1 MTTNSVSTTAATSE
15 DATNTAVSWLPLII
29 LVLAQ
34 LQMGFNIN
42 ALPVSIGPVS
52 EDLNVPPTA
61 IGTALVVY
69 SLFVAAFVMLG
80 AKIGKLFG
88 ERLVF
93 QVSVAAHG
101 LAMVLMTISTD
112 AGMMNLAQLIAG
124 IAAAA
129 LVPTLVVLIAA
140 NYRDRQ
146 QSQAL
151 GILASV
157 PAIAS
162 GVAFVVAGFI
172 ATALNWRYSF
182 GLIALLAIAVLVL
195 SFRLKPIPR
204 QTGIRI
210 DVVGVVLSAVA
221 ISLILFGFNN
231 INQWGLLWA
240 TPAAPVSLLGVSPVP
255 IMIILGIVLGQGF
268 FIWSHKRVADRKRP
282 LLALE
287 VLDSPE
293 ERNAV
298 IVFLVAGALGTA
310 VTFLIPLYIQFV
322 MNRTP
327 LFTAVAIVPYAL
339 AVAVAAIVSV
349 RLYGRLTPRKLGVIS
364 FVLVAIGSV
373 SVALTISNNWG
384 ASFVILGLLV
394 LGLGEGTMLTLL
406 FNVLVSASPKQLA
419 GDVGALRGVA
429 NNVSSALGA
438 AFATVV
444 AVGLLSAAINSN
456 FNRSDLPPSLKTEI
470 NFDNIDFVS
479 NDQLKTV
486 LARTSASPQQVD
498 EAVLI
503 NAEAR
508 LRALKA
514 TFILIAGISLLAIF
528 PAMGLPKYA
537 PGKLSSEDIINE
549 TASAEVKAAPAA

>member
-1 MTTNSVSTTAATSE
+1 
-15 DATNTAVSWLPLII
+15 
-29 LVLAQ
+29 
-34 LQMGFNIN
+34 
-42 ALPVSIGPVS
+42 
-52 EDLNVPPTA
+52 
-61 IGTALVVY
+61 
-69 SLFVAAFVMLG
+69 
-80 AKIGKLFG
+80 
-88 ERLVF
+88 
-93 QVSVAAHG
+93 
-101 LAMVLMTISTD
+101 MVLMTISTD
-112 AGMMNLAQLIAG
+112 AGMMNLAQGIAG

-140 NYRDRQ
+140 NYRDQQ

-151 GILASV
+151 GILSSV

-182 GLIALLAIAVLVL
+182 GLIVLLAIAVLIL

-204 QTGIRI
+204 QPDMRI
-210 DVVGVVLSAVA
+210 DVVGVVLSAAA
-221 ISLILFGFNN
+221 IALLLFGFNN

-240 TPAAPVSLLGVSPVP
+240 TPVAPVSLLGVSPVP
-255 IMIILGIVLGQGF
+255 LMIILGIVLGQGF
-268 FIWSHKRVADRKRP
+268 FVWSHKRVADRKRP

-293 ERNAV
+293 EKNAV
-298 IVFLVAGALGTA
+298 IAFLVAGALSTA
-310 VTFLIPLYIQFV
+310 VSFLIPLYIQFV

-349 RLYGRLTPRKLGVIS
+349 RLYSRLTPQKLGVLC
-364 FVLVAIGSV
+364 FGLVAVGSV
-373 SVALTISNNWG
+373 VVALTISNNWG
-384 ASFVILGLLV
+384 TPFVILGLLV

-429 NNVSSALGA
+429 NNVSNALGA
-438 AFATVV
+438 AFASVL
-444 AVGLLSAAINSN
+444 AVGLLSGAIHSD
-456 FNRSDLPPSLKTEI
+456 FNRSNLPPSLKTEI
-470 NFDNIDFVS
+470 NFNQIDFVS

-486 LARTSASPQQVD
+486 LARTSASPSQVD
-498 EAVLI
+498 EAVLL
-503 NAEAR
+503 NEDAR

-514 TFILIAGISLLAIF
+514 TFLLIAGISLLAIF
-528 PAMGLPKYA
+528 PATGLPKYA
-537 PGKLSSEDIINE
+537 PGKGPSEENIQE
-549 TASAEVKAAPAA
+549 TASAEIKAPPAA

>member
-1 MTTNSVSTTAATSE
+1 MPTNSSSATAATS
-15 DATNTAVSWLPLII
+15 DGATHATASWLPLVII
-29 LVLAQ
+29 VLAQ
-34 LQMGFNIN
+34 LQMGFSIS

-52 EDLNVPPTA
+52 ADLGAPPTA

-69 SLFVAAFVMLG
+69 SLFVAAFVMVG
-80 AKIGKLFG
+80 AKIGKLLG

-93 QVSVAAHG
+93 QASVAAHG

-112 AGMMNLAQLIAG
+112 AGMMYLAQVIAG

-172 ATALNWRYSF
+172 ATTLNWRYSF
-182 GLIALLAIAVLVL
+182 GLIALLSIAVLIL

-204 QTGIRI
+204 QPHIRI
-210 DVVGVVLSAVA
+210 DFVGVVLSAVA
-221 ISLILFGFNN
+221 IALILFGFNN

-240 TPAAPVSLLGVSPVP
+240 TPAAPASLLGVSPVP
-255 IMIILGIVLGQGF
+255 IMVILGIVFGQGF
-268 FIWSHKRVADRKRP
+268 FVWSHKRVADQKRP

-293 ERNAV
+293 EKNAV
-298 IVFLVAGALGTA
+298 IAFLVAGALSTA
-310 VTFLIPLYIQFV
+310 VSFLIPLYIQFV
-322 MNRTP
+322 MDRSP
-327 LFTAVAIVPYAL
+327 LFTGVAIVPYAL
-339 AVAVAAIVSV
+339 AVAVSAIVSV
-349 RLYGRLTPRKLGVIS
+349 RLYSRLTPQKLGVVC
-364 FVLVAIGSV
+364 FVLISIGSV
-373 SVALTISNNWG
+373 IVALTISNDWG
-384 ASFVILGLLV
+384 MPLVILGLLV

-406 FNVLVSASPKQLA
+406 FNVLVSASPKELA

-429 NNVSSALGA
+429 NNVSNALGA
-438 AFATVV
+438 AFASVL
-444 AVGLLSAAINSN
+444 AVWLLSAAIHSGFARSN
-456 FNRSDLPPSLKTEI
+456 LPPSLKTEI
-470 NFDNIDFVS
+470 NFNQIDFVS
-479 NDQLKTV
+479 NDQLKSV
-486 LARTSASPQQVD
+486 LTRTSVSAQQVE

-503 NAEAR
+503 NEQAR

-514 TFILIAGISLLAIF
+514 TFILIACISLLAIF
-528 PAMGLPKYA
+528 PAMGLPRYA
-537 PGKLSSEDIINE
+537 PGKLPSEDIVKE
-549 TASAEVKAAPAA
+549 TASSEVEAT

>member
-15 DATNTAVSWLPLII
+15 DAAHAAVSWLPLII

-172 ATALNWRYSF
+172 ATALSWRYSF

-204 QTGIRI
+204 QPGIRI
-210 DVVGVVLSAVA
+210 DVGGVVLSAVA
-221 ISLILFGFNN
+221 IALILFGFNN

-310 VTFLIPLYIQFV
+310 VSFLIPLYIQFV

-327 LFTAVAIVPYAL
+327 LFTACGDRPLRACSCRRRHCLGSAVSPADTAKARRHFLRAGCHRVGDRRPHHQQQLGHAL
-339 AVAVAAIVSV
+339 
-349 RLYGRLTPRKLGVIS
+349 
-364 FVLVAIGSV
+364 
-373 SVALTISNNWG
+373 
-384 ASFVILGLLV
+384 VILGLLV

-444 AVGLLSAAINSN
+444 AVGLLSAAIHTS
-456 FNRSDLPPSLKTEI
+456 FARSDLPPSLKTEI
-470 NFDNIDFVS
+470 NFNQIDFVS

>member
-1 MTTNSVSTTAATSE
+1 M
-15 DATNTAVSWLPLII
+15 
-29 LVLAQ
+29 
-34 LQMGFNIN
+34 
-42 ALPVSIGPVS
+42 
-52 EDLNVPPTA
+52 
-61 IGTALVVY
+61 Y

-80 AKIGKLFG
+80 AKIGKLLG

-112 AGMMNLAQLIAG
+112 AGMMNLAQVIAG

-162 GVAFVVAGFI
+162 GVAFVFAGFI
-172 ATALNWRYSF
+172 ATAWSWRYSF

-204 QTGIRI
+204 QPHTRI
-210 DVVGVVLSAVA
+210 DVVGVVLSAAAVA
-221 ISLILFGFNN
+221 LLLFGFNN

-268 FIWSHKRVADRKRP
+268 FVWSHKRVADRKRP

-293 ERNAV
+293 EKNAV
-298 IVFLVAGALGTA
+298 IAFLVAGALSTA
-310 VTFLIPLYIQFV
+310 VSFLIPLYIQFA

-327 LFTAVAIVPYAL
+327 LFTGVAIVPYAL
-339 AVAVAAIVSV
+339 AVAVAAIASV
-349 RLYGRLTPRKLGVIS
+349 RLYRRLTPQKLGVGC
-364 FVLVAIGSV
+364 FVLIAIGSV
-373 SVALTISNNWG
+373 IVALTISNDWG
-384 ASFVILGLLV
+384 TPLVILGLLV

-406 FNVLVSASPKQLA
+406 FNVLVSASPKELA

-429 NNVSSALGA
+429 NNVSNALGA
-438 AFATVV
+438 AFASVV
-444 AVGLLSAAINSN
+444 AVGLLSAAIHSS
-456 FNRSDLPPSLKTEI
+456 FARSDLPPGLKTEI
-470 NFDNIDFVS
+470 NYNRIDFVS

-486 LARTSASPQQVD
+486 LARTSASEQQVD

-528 PAMGLPKYA
+528 PALRLPKYA
-537 PGKLSSEDIINE
+537 PGKSSSEDIIDE
-549 TASAEVKAAPAA
+549 TVSAAANAGPAT